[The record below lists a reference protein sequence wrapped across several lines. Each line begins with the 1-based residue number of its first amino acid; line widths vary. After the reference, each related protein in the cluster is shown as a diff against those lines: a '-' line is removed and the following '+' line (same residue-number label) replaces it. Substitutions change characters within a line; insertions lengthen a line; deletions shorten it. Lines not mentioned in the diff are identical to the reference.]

1 MEKIYSFVVYKK
13 TEINNSMN
21 MKKLAVVALG
31 GNALLR
37 AGQDGTVEEQQ
48 RNVFTT
54 IKYLLDLI
62 TPEHN
67 FIMVH
72 GNGPQVG
79 NILLQNHAGAKVHGI
94 PEMPLDVCGA
104 YSQGF
109 IGYLIEQQLR
119 NILPSKDLERG
130 VVNLITQVLVDK
142 NDPAFKKPTKPIGP
156 YYTKEEAAKLA
167 IDTNSLF
174 IEDPD
179 GIGWRTVVPSPLPKQ
194 IGNSKVIEKLARD
207 GHIVVAAGG
216 GGIPVYYDEQK
227 NLRGID
233 AVIDKDH
240 TSALLASQINAD
252 EFYIFTDLK
261 RIIIEDGSAEGKVLD
276 VIPIAEAKKYLKEE
290 RFSAGGMAPKVKGA
304 IRFIESG
311 GTECIF
317 IHFPDTPDE
326 PIYQTRIVR

>member
-1 MEKIYSFVVYKK
+1 MTK
-13 TEINNSMN
+13 
-21 MKKLAVVALG
+21 KKLAVIALG

-37 AGQDGTVEEQQ
+37 AGQKGTFEEQQ
-48 RNVFTT
+48 KNVQTT
-54 IKYLLDLI
+54 LGYLLDLI

-79 NILLQNHAGAKVHGI
+79 NILLQNHAGSQLHGI

-109 IGYLIEQQLR
+109 IGYLIEQQFR
-119 NILPSKDLERG
+119 NILPAKDLDRG

-142 NDPAFKKPTKPIGP
+142 NDPAFAKPTKPIGP
-156 YYTKEEAAKLA
+156 YYSKEEAAKLSV
-167 IDTNSLF
+167 DTNSMF
-174 IEDPD
+174 QEDPD
-179 GIGWRTVVPSPLPKQ
+179 GIGWRKVVPSPLPTQ

-207 GHIVVAAGG
+207 GHIVIAAGG

-227 NLRGID
+227 NLKGID

-261 RIIIEDGSAEGKVLD
+261 RIVIDDGSATGKVLD
-276 VIPIAEAKKYLKEE
+276 VIPIAEAKKYIEE
-290 RFSAGGMAPKVKGA
+290 GRFSAGGMAPKVKGA

-311 GTECIF
+311 GSECIF
-317 IHFPDTPDE
+317 IHFPDTPEE

>member
-1 MEKIYSFVVYKK
+1 
-13 TEINNSMN
+13 MN
-21 MKKLAVVALG
+21 KLAVVALG

-37 AGQDGTVEEQQ
+37 AGQEGTIEEQQ
-48 RNVFTT
+48 ENVYNTC
-54 IKYLLDLI
+54 KYLLDLI

-79 NILLQNHAGAKVHGI
+79 NILLQNHAGSKVHGI

-119 NILPSKDLERG
+119 NILPTKDLEKG

-142 NDPAFKKPTKPIGP
+142 NDTAFKKPTKPIGP
-156 YYTKEEAAKLA
+156 YYTKEEAEKLSVE
-167 IDTNSLF
+167 TNSLF
-174 IEDPD
+174 QEDPD
-179 GIGWRTVVPSPLPKQ
+179 GIGWRKIVPSPLPIQ

-216 GGIPVYYDEQK
+216 GGIPVYYDENKQ
-227 NLRGID
+227 LRGID

-261 RIIIEDGSAEGKVLD
+261 RIIIEDGSADGKVLE
-276 VIPIAEAKKYLKEE
+276 VIPIAEAKKYLDEG

-304 IRFIESG
+304 ITFIENG
-311 GTECIF
+311 GSECIF
-317 IHFPDTPDE
+317 IHFPDRSDE

>member
-1 MEKIYSFVVYKK
+1 M
-13 TEINNSMN
+13 TDMN
-21 MKKLAVVALG
+21 KKLAVVAFG

-37 AGQDGTVEEQQ
+37 AGQEGTIDEQKT
-48 RNVFTT
+48 NVRRACEILFS
-54 IKYLLDLI
+54 ILKENHNLI
-62 TPEHN
+62 
-67 FIMVH
+67 IIH

-79 NILLQNHAGAKVHGI
+79 NILLQNNAGAKMYGI

-119 NILPSKDLERG
+119 NILPTKDLERG

-142 NDPAFKKPTKPIGP
+142 NDPAFKNPTKPIGP
-156 YYTKEEAAKLA
+156 YYTKEEAEKLSA
-167 IDTNSLF
+167 DTNSLF
-174 IEDPD
+174 KEDPD
-179 GIGWRTVVPSPLPKQ
+179 GIGWRKIVPSPLPKQ
-194 IGNSKVIEKLARD
+194 VGNSKVIEKLARD

-227 NLRGID
+227 NLLGID

-240 TSALLASQINAD
+240 TSALLASQAKAD

-261 RIIIEDGSAEGKVLD
+261 RIIIDTPETKGKVLD
-276 VIPIAEAKKYLKEE
+276 VIPIAEAKKYIEE
-290 RFSAGGMAPKVKGA
+290 GIFSAGGMAPKIKGA
-304 IRFIESG
+304 VSFIENG
-311 GTECIF
+311 GSECVF
-317 IHFPDTPDE
+317 LHFPDSVDE

>member
-1 MEKIYSFVVYKK
+1 
-13 TEINNSMN
+13 MN
-21 MKKLAVVALG
+21 KLAVVALG

-37 AGQDGTVEEQQ
+37 AGQEGTIEEQQ
-48 RNVFTT
+48 ENVYNTC
-54 IKYLLDLI
+54 KYLLDLI

-79 NILLQNHAGAKVHGI
+79 NILLQNHAGSKVHGI

-119 NILPSKDLERG
+119 NILPTKDLEKG

-142 NDPAFKKPTKPIGP
+142 NDTAFKKPTKPIGP
-156 YYTKEEAAKLA
+156 YYTKEEAEKLSVE
-167 IDTNSLF
+167 TNSLF
-174 IEDPD
+174 QEDPD
-179 GIGWRTVVPSPLPKQ
+179 GIGWRKIVPSPLPIQ

-216 GGIPVYYDEQK
+216 GGIPVYYDENKQ
-227 NLRGID
+227 LRGID

-252 EFYIFTDLK
+252 EFFIFTDLK
-261 RIIIEDGSAEGKVLD
+261 RIIIEDGSADGKVLE
-276 VIPIAEAKKYLKEE
+276 VIPIAEAKKYLDEG

-304 IRFIESG
+304 ITFIENG
-311 GTECIF
+311 GSECIF
-317 IHFPDTPDE
+317 IHFPDRSDE

>member
-1 MEKIYSFVVYKK
+1 LIKLK
-13 TEINNSMN
+13 INNNLN

-37 AGQDGTVEEQQ
+37 AGQEGTIEDQQ
-48 RNVFTT
+48 QNVYNTC
-54 IKYLLDLI
+54 KYLLDLI

-79 NILLQNHAGAKVHGI
+79 NILLQNHAGAKLHGI

-109 IGYLIEQQLR
+109 IGYIIEQQLR
-119 NILPSKDLERG
+119 NILPTKDLDRG

-142 NDPAFKKPTKPIGP
+142 NDSAFKKPTKPIGS
-156 YYTKEEAAKLA
+156 YYSKEEAEKLS

-174 IEDPD
+174 QEDPD
-179 GIGWRTVVPSPLPKQ
+179 GIGWRKVVPSPLPIQ
-194 IGNSKVIEKLARD
+194 IGNSKVIEKLARE
-207 GHIVVAAGG
+207 GHIVIAAGG
-216 GGIPVYYDEQK
+216 GGIPVYYDDNKQLK
-227 NLRGID
+227 GID

-261 RIIIEDGSAEGKVLD
+261 RIIIEDGSAEGKVLE
-276 VIPIAEAKKYLKEE
+276 VIPVAEAKRYLAEG
-290 RFSAGGMAPKVKGA
+290 RFSAGGMAPKIKGA
-304 IRFIESG
+304 VSFIENG

-317 IHFPDTPDE
+317 MHFPDSSED

>member
-1 MEKIYSFVVYKK
+1 
-13 TEINNSMN
+13 

-37 AGQDGTVEEQQ
+37 AGQEGTIEDQQ
-48 RNVFTT
+48 QNVYNTC
-54 IKYLLDLI
+54 KYLLDLI

-79 NILLQNHAGAKVHGI
+79 NILLQNHAGAKLHGI

-109 IGYLIEQQLR
+109 IGYIIEQQLR
-119 NILPSKDLERG
+119 NILPTKDLDRG

-142 NDPAFKKPTKPIGP
+142 NDSAFKKPTKPIGP
-156 YYTKEEAAKLA
+156 YYSKEEAEKLS

-174 IEDPD
+174 QEDPD
-179 GIGWRTVVPSPLPKQ
+179 GIGWRKVVPSPLPIQ
-194 IGNSKVIEKLARD
+194 IGNSKVIEKLARE
-207 GHIVVAAGG
+207 GHIVIAAGG
-216 GGIPVYYDEQK
+216 GGIPVYYDDNKQLK
-227 NLRGID
+227 GID

-261 RIIIEDGSAEGKVLD
+261 RIIIEDGSAEGKVLE
-276 VIPIAEAKKYLKEE
+276 VIPVAEAKRYLAEG
-290 RFSAGGMAPKVKGA
+290 RFSAGGMAPKIKGA
-304 IRFIESG
+304 VSFIENG

-317 IHFPDTPDE
+317 MHFPDSSED

>member
-1 MEKIYSFVVYKK
+1 
-13 TEINNSMN
+13 MN
-21 MKKLAVVALG
+21 KLAVVALG

-37 AGQDGTVEEQQ
+37 AGQEGTIEEQQ
-48 RNVFTT
+48 ENIYNTC
-54 IKYLLDLI
+54 KYLLDLI
-62 TPEHN
+62 TPEHH

-79 NILLQNHAGAKVHGI
+79 NILLQNHAGSKLHGI

-119 NILPSKDLERG
+119 NILPTKDLERG

-142 NDPAFKKPTKPIGP
+142 NDVAFKKPTKPIGP
-156 YYTKEEAAKLA
+156 YYTKEEAEKLS
-167 IDTNSLF
+167 IETNSLF
-174 IEDPD
+174 QEDPD
-179 GIGWRTVVPSPLPKQ
+179 GIGWRKVVPSPLPIQ
-194 IGNSKVIEKLARD
+194 IGNSKIIEKLARD

-216 GGIPVYYDEQK
+216 GGIPVYYDENKQLK
-227 NLRGID
+227 GID

-261 RIIIEDGSAEGKVLD
+261 RIVIEDGGKEKVLE
-276 VIPIAEAKKYLKEE
+276 VIPVADAKKYLAEN
-290 RFSAGGMAPKVKGA
+290 RFSAGGMAPKIKGA
-304 IRFIESG
+304 ITFIENG

-317 IHFPDTPDE
+317 MHFPDSSKD
-326 PIYQTRIVR
+326 PIYKTRIVR

>member
-1 MEKIYSFVVYKK
+1 
-13 TEINNSMN
+13 

-37 AGQDGTVEEQQ
+37 AGQEGTIEDQQ
-48 RNVFTT
+48 KNVYNTC
-54 IKYLLDLI
+54 KYLLDLI

-79 NILLQNHAGAKVHGI
+79 NILLQNHAGAKLHGI

-119 NILPSKDLERG
+119 NILPTKDLDRG

-142 NDPAFKKPTKPIGP
+142 NDPAFKNPAKPIGP
-156 YYTKEEAAKLA
+156 YYSKEEAEE
-167 IDTNSLF
+167 ISVDTNSLF
-174 IEDPD
+174 KEDPD
-179 GIGWRTVVPSPLPKQ
+179 GIGWRKVVPSPLPIQ
-194 IGNSKVIEKLARD
+194 IGNSKVIEKLARE
-207 GHIVVAAGG
+207 GHIVIAAGG
-216 GGIPVYYDEQK
+216 GGIPVYYDEHKQLK
-227 NLRGID
+227 GID

-261 RIIIEDGSAEGKVLD
+261 RIIIEDGGKEKVLE
-276 VIPIAEAKKYLKEE
+276 VIPIAEAKKYLEE
-290 RFSAGGMAPKVKGA
+290 GRFSAGGMAPKIKGA
-304 IRFIESG
+304 ITFIENG

-317 IHFPDTPDE
+317 MHFPDSSED
-326 PIYQTRIVR
+326 PIYQTRIVRKL

>member
-1 MEKIYSFVVYKK
+1 
-13 TEINNSMN
+13 
-21 MKKLAVVALG
+21 
-31 GNALLR
+31 
-37 AGQDGTVEEQQ
+37 
-48 RNVFTT
+48 
-54 IKYLLDLI
+54 
-62 TPEHN
+62 
-67 FIMVH
+67 
-72 GNGPQVG
+72 PQVG
-79 NILLQNHAGAKVHGI
+79 NILLQNHAGSKVHGI

-119 NILPSKDLERG
+119 NILPTKDLEKG

-142 NDPAFKKPTKPIGP
+142 NDTAFKKPTKPIGP
-156 YYTKEEAAKLA
+156 YYTKEEAEKLSVE
-167 IDTNSLF
+167 TNSLF
-174 IEDPD
+174 QEDPD
-179 GIGWRTVVPSPLPKQ
+179 GIGWRKIVPSPLPIQ

-216 GGIPVYYDEQK
+216 GGIPVYYDENKQ
-227 NLRGID
+227 LRGID

-261 RIIIEDGSAEGKVLD
+261 RIIIEDGSADGKVLE
-276 VIPIAEAKKYLKEE
+276 VIPIAEAKKYLDEG

-304 IRFIESG
+304 ITFIENG
-311 GTECIF
+311 GSECIF
-317 IHFPDTPDE
+317 IHFPDRSDE

>member
-1 MEKIYSFVVYKK
+1 NVYS
-13 TEINNSMN
+13 TC
-21 MKKLAVVALG
+21 
-31 GNALLR
+31 
-37 AGQDGTVEEQQ
+37 
-48 RNVFTT
+48 
-54 IKYLLDLI
+54 KYLLDLI

-119 NILPSKDLERG
+119 NILPTKDLERG

-142 NDPAFKKPTKPIGP
+142 NDDAFKKPTKPIGP
-156 YYTKEEAAKLA
+156 YYTKEEAEKLA
-167 IDTNSLF
+167 VATNSVF
-174 IEDPD
+174 KKDPD
-179 GIGWRTVVPSPLPKQ
+179 GIGWRKVVPSPLPIE
-194 IGNSKVIEKLARD
+194 IGNSKVIEKIARD
-207 GHIVVAAGG
+207 GHIVIAAGG
-216 GGIPVYYDEQK
+216 GGIPVYYDDSKQLK
-227 NLRGID
+227 GID

-240 TSALLASQINAD
+240 TSALLASQIKAD

-261 RIIIEDGSAEGKVLD
+261 PIVVEVDGKEKRLETITVAD
-276 VIPIAEAKKYLKEE
+276 ANKYLDEG

-304 IRFIESG
+304 VTFIENG
-311 GTECIF
+311 GSECIF
-317 IHFPDTPDE
+317 IHFPDSDND

>member
-1 MEKIYSFVVYKK
+1 
-13 TEINNSMN
+13 MN
-21 MKKLAVVALG
+21 KLAVVALG

-37 AGQDGTVEEQQ
+37 AGQEGTIEEQQ
-48 RNVFTT
+48 ENVYNTC
-54 IKYLLDLI
+54 KYLLDLI

-79 NILLQNHAGAKVHGI
+79 NILLQNHAGAKLHGI

-119 NILPSKDLERG
+119 NILPAKDLEKG

-142 NDPAFKKPTKPIGP
+142 NDPAFKCPTKPIGP
-156 YYTKEEAAKLA
+156 YYSKEEAEKLSVE
-167 IDTNSLF
+167 TNSLF
-174 IEDPD
+174 QEDPD
-179 GIGWRTVVPSPLPKQ
+179 GIGWRKVVPSPLPIQ

-216 GGIPVYYDEQK
+216 GGIPVYYDEHKQL
-227 NLRGID
+227 NGID

-261 RIIIEDGSAEGKVLD
+261 RIIINNGEGEGKVLD
-276 VIPIAEAKKYLKEE
+276 VIPIAEAKRLLNEG
-290 RFSAGGMAPKVKGA
+290 RFSAGGMAPKIKGA

-317 IHFPDTPDE
+317 IHFPDTTEE